1 MNKFQNLVKKIT
13 FLFTIIFTFFLTS
26 CQKEVIE
33 KPDNNV
39 VITET
44 EFPLVGI
51 NWILSDGRLYVEN
64 MDNGDKSYYDHF
76 ATNQNQSVLNPFD
89 GASVPFDTLIQDITT
104 WNFGNSNFTLNGT
117 LAYNQSGTTSAISIN
132 GLENGSSRVITVLEL
147 TENTLTVQVGEGYAS
162 DGVSNYH
169 YFSTLTFVVPG
180 YTCNTCQPNVMFGY
194 TYGGTF
200 TPTTSTNQIIGT
212 KWVVTK
218 FYDGFSNNY
227 PNDTLDFFNGT
238 QYRINNG
245 TPMNYTLSSVFG
257 NNMSELT
264 LYGFYTIGGDFSG
277 MVPNS
282 FVTNGEINSALFTD
296 IFGTNNDKL
305 VWMVRIQ

>member
-1 MNKFQNLVKKIT
+1 MKSIFKFLILLT
-13 FLFTIIFTFFLTS
+13 FSVTIFS
-26 CQKEVIE
+26 CEKEVIE
-33 KPDNNV
+33 KPENNV
-39 VITET
+39 IINQE

-51 NWILSDGRLYVEN
+51 DWILSDGRIYVEN

-76 ATNQNQSVLNPFD
+76 GNGQNLSVLNPFD

-117 LAYNQSGTTSAISIN
+117 LAYTQTGSVNTIN
-132 GLENGSSRVITVLEL
+132 VSGLENGSARSIVVLEL
-147 TENTLTVQVGEGYAS
+147 TENKLTVQVGEGYAS
-162 DGVSNYH
+162 DGNYNYY
-169 YFSTLTFVVPG
+169 YFSTLTFITAG
-180 YTCNTCQPNVMFGY
+180 YTCNSCQPNVMFGY
-194 TYGGTF
+194 TYGGTI
-200 TPTTSTNQIIGT
+200 TTTTSTSDIVGT

-218 FYDGFSNNY
+218 FYDGFSNTY
-227 PNDTLDFFNGT
+227 PNDTLDFFSGN

-245 TPMNYTLSSVFG
+245 SAINYTLSSVFG

-277 MVPNS
+277 MVPKT

-296 IFGTNNDKL
+296 IFNTNNDKL